1 MMEQDAHGRRI
12 RVWPWLVLTLATLPA
27 IWYLLDFES
36 DIDPEFPRVVRPT
49 FNTFPPPAYRFAE
62 PGDTIDHIAVYVAA
76 AVVVLS
82 GWGLFRGSR
91 KRLWLAAMALSLAGF
106 WHAATP
112 GPLMDGW
119 HGLGWRTILNPEAPW
134 PIRLIL
140 AGAAAGLL
148 VLTLSSFGAGSIDR
162 LWKNARNH
170 GIAWLIIVS
179 TALILLRQ
187 VGWLDREP
195 LGFWPR
201 WIYVWGLLAWS
212 LALLRVVPPA
222 PAGWSRAAVIAGLV
236 LLWLG
241 LDFTGRGVFWY
252 QRPLHRLREVV
263 PGRIYIS
270 AMPTYRGLELAQ
282 ARHHF
287 RTIINLFP
295 EYTPERSPLLP
306 DELRFAR
313 ERGLNYVGNE
323 PNDDPSGEVFIAQTL
338 TLARDS
344 SAWPI
349 LVHCH
354 ASMDRSPAW
363 MGLYRFV
370 VQGWPLADALREIEH
385 HRGLRPKASVTLLY
399 NRVLPQLAPE
409 RSALDPTVALLRECA
424 AGTADPVARALPSST
439 SMDMQA
445 SQALKAPTI
454 ERR

>member
-1 MMEQDAHGRRI
+1 
-12 RVWPWLVLTLATLPA
+12 
-27 IWYLLDFES
+27 
-36 DIDPEFPRVVRPT
+36 
-49 FNTFPPPAYRFAE
+49 
-62 PGDTIDHIAVYVAA
+62 
-76 AVVVLS
+76 
-82 GWGLFRGSR
+82 
-91 KRLWLAAMALSLAGF
+91 
-106 WHAATP
+106 
-112 GPLMDGW
+112 
-119 HGLGWRTILNPEAPW
+119 
-134 PIRLIL
+134 
-140 AGAAAGLL
+140 
-148 VLTLSSFGAGSIDR
+148 
-162 LWKNARNH
+162 
-170 GIAWLIIVS
+170 
-179 TALILLRQ
+179 
-187 VGWLDREP
+187 
-195 LGFWPR
+195 
-201 WIYVWGLLAWS
+201 
-212 LALLRVVPPA
+212 
-222 PAGWSRAAVIAGLV
+222 V

-409 RSALDPTVALLRECA
+409 CSALDPSVALLRECA
-424 AGTADPVARALPSST
+424 AGTVDPVVQALPGSPFKDT
-439 SMDMQA
+439 QDA
-445 SQALKAPTI
+445 QALKSPPI